1 MSKPLAPNEA
11 WVKLTH
17 NQIRHLVE
25 AAGSAIEIY
34 RDSDDTP
41 AEFHL
46 QKKARSLEQAIVRLG
61 KVDLDGSP

>member
-1 MSKPLAPNEA
+1 MTRSLAPNEA

-17 NQIRHLVE
+17 NQIRHLKE
-25 AAGSAIEIY
+25 AAGSAAEIF

-46 QKKARSLEQAIVRLG
+46 QRKARSLEQAIVRLG
-61 KVDLDGSP
+61 KVHLDASP

>member
-17 NQIRHLVE
+17 NQIRYLIE
-25 AAGSAIEIY
+25 AAGSAAEIY

-41 AEFHL
+41 ARFHL
-46 QKKARSLEQAIVRLG
+46 QKKARSLEQAIVRLN
-61 KVDLDGSP
+61 KTDLDISP